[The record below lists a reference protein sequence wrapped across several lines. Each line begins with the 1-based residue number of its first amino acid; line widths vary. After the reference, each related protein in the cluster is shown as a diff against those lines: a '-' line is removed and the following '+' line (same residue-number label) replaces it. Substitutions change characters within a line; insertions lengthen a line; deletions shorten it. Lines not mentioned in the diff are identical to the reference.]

1 MKKII
6 FILIFISLIFT
17 TLFALSGSKIENSV
31 GAIFVPQNF
40 FSYVDYFKFTSTFD
54 SLKLNYFTFSNKIDT
69 CMSETFDKILPHT
82 SIDSIKSSDFDYLVI
97 LGGKGILNEI
107 ENKKLLKLI
116 KETDENK
123 KFIIAIG
130 FAPVL
135 LVKAGV
141 TDGKYITMTNTYVL
155 YEKVKDKK
163 IKYVDRDIVSS
174 KNLITTQT
182 NNNLDLL
189 ITKFFELYNGTF
201 DSKGSG
207 K

>member
-1 MKKII
+1 MKKLNLMII
-6 FILIFISLIFT
+6 LLVVLT
-17 TLFALSGSKIENSV
+17 NLFALTGSKIENSV
-31 GAIFVPQNF
+31 GAIYIPQKM

-54 SLKLNYFTFSNKIDT
+54 SLNLNYFTFSNKIDT
-69 CMSETFDKILPHT
+69 CMSETFEKILPHT

-107 ENKKLLKLI
+107 ENRKLLKLI
-116 KETDENK
+116 KDSDENK

-141 TDGKYITMTNTYVL
+141 TDGKYITMTDIYVL
-155 YEKVKDKK
+155 YEKVKDIK

-201 DSKGSG
+201 NSKGSG

>member
-1 MKKII
+1 MKKLNLIITLISI
-6 FILIFISLIFT
+6 FIK
-17 TLFALSGSKIENSV
+17 LFALTGSKIDNSV
-31 GAIFVPQNF
+31 GAIYIPQKM

-54 SLKLNYFTFSNKIDT
+54 SLNLNYFTFSSKMDT
-69 CMSETFDKILPHT
+69 CISETFEKIVPHI
-82 SIDSIKSSDFDYLVI
+82 SIDSIKISDFDYLII

-116 KETDENK
+116 KECDQNK

-135 LVKAGV
+135 LVKANV
-141 TDGKYITMTNTYVL
+141 TDGKYVTMTDTYVL

-163 IKYVDRDIVSS
+163 FKYIDRDIVSS

-189 ITKFFELYNGTF
+189 IKKFFEIYNGTF
-201 DSKGSG
+201 DSKSSG